1 MMILLNSFI
10 SQIGT
15 SLILIAVFVTVI
27 SQSILEVNSYHHHQ
41 PAFISVRNYHRLTFA
56 STTSR
61 TTTTTINMGDDES
74 NETSSISHPTRIKG
88 DPHVKNV
95 LFIECGFGND
105 SHGQS
110 ATKAAIRACR
120 NAIEFNSIPS
130 INSLVPNGYDGLK
143 LDVLLAVPPKYKDSL
158 DLSQVQE
165 VFPYGSIRFQVSD
178 GGMIAPS
185 GIAIKKLGD
194 TNQDMVVVCVA
205 VTVGY

>member
-105 SHGQS
+105 SHGKCTVRYIYIERERSYVSFFSHANKRQS
-110 ATKAAIRACR
+110 WAH
-120 NAIEFNSIPS
+120 
-130 INSLVPNGYDGLK
+130 SLLS
-143 LDVLLAVPPKYKDSL
+143 LLFSL
-158 DLSQVQE
+158 DR
-165 VFPYGSIRFQVSD
+165 SISNKSSNSCMSKCDR
-178 GGMIAPS
+178 I
-185 GIAIKKLGD
+185 
-194 TNQDMVVVCVA
+194 
-205 VTVGY
+205 